1 MPPLSP
7 LLLLLIIC
15 WANSLRTRQNY
26 YKGRTSAR
34 HLTERPNETEAVPKT
49 PTEICESRIQGIL
62 KGIATL
68 SIATPKTARAEKG
81 AFEMDMEYYMKDLV
95 NVVINDKSNDKV
107 QSQLKTFN
115 RKTKVYG
122 PPRKIDAGFASS
134 VIDIVQNKIEVIS
147 NVSREKLLEAVLDK
161 IDYNVKYFKTFVPLQ
176 SNDITDQYFFD
187 VYLYVLYTEAGKF
200 IKSSEDRVKLRQM
213 VGEGVLFLLYRNYN
227 ISIPK
232 AVDSSYA
239 AASLG
244 TKSTILSKKVDQL
257 GPGIRQIL
265 EAFKATGVISGF
277 SFDEED
283 LVDEKYA
290 FSSFSEGLP
299 VSFQVTILEP
309 ATILGFLQQ
318 AMADTFY
325 HPEIVAATIVN
336 YASASGY
343 RLEFEDYLLDREYR
357 TDNFD
362 VQAQDILLEFRL
374 QPK

>member
-1 MPPLSP
+1 M
-7 LLLLLIIC
+7 
-15 WANSLRTRQNY
+15 
-26 YKGRTSAR
+26 
-34 HLTERPNETEAVPKT
+34 
-49 PTEICESRIQGIL
+49 
-62 KGIATL
+62 
-68 SIATPKTARAEKG
+68 
-81 AFEMDMEYYMKDLV
+81 
-95 NVVINDKSNDKV
+95 
-107 QSQLKTFN
+107 
-115 RKTKVYG
+115 
-122 PPRKIDAGFASS
+122 
-134 VIDIVQNKIEVIS
+134 IS

-299 VSFQVTILEP
+299 VSFQVHYPHHLKNITTYWHIQL
-309 ATILGFLQQ
+309 
-318 AMADTFY
+318 FY
-325 HPEIVAATIVN
+325 YWHCLC
-336 YASASGY
+336 SG
-343 RLEFEDYLLDREYR
+343 
-357 TDNFD
+357 
-362 VQAQDILLEFRL
+362 ILLSCQRSHTVKL
-374 QPK
+374 D